1 VIVADAS
8 AVGDF
13 LLDFPNAAAIR
24 AVLAEHSTIHVPE
37 HFHIEVISMLRRRAL
52 RGELDEPRRAQALSD
67 LCELRVVRYAAT
79 ELLPRAWE
87 LRERLSAYDAA
98 YLALAHELDLTLI
111 TCDAALAG
119 VARAEGRLVELG

>member
-52 RGELDEPRRAQALSD
+52 HGELDEPRRAQALSD
-67 LCELRVVRYAAT
+67 LRELRVVRYADI
-79 ELLPRAWE
+79 ELLPRVWE
-87 LRERLSAYDAA
+87 LHERLSAYDAA
-98 YLALAHELDLTLI
+98 YLALAHELDLALI
-111 TCDAALAG
+111 TCDAALAE
-119 VARAEGRLVELG
+119 VARGEGRLVELG